1 MEPQR
6 SPNDDHTRYRAQ
18 YWNGP
23 EAGQWLVHEHRY
35 ERMAVAALLARWTL
49 GYAGLYYVVGLRAR
63 RPEALTAPGPAVPA
77 DLAAVDRLRPR
88 RAAARLG
95 AHRRGRQPLHP
106 RGRHRPRRHDRDPG
120 CRPARRQARRSRRSR
135 RPHPAG
141 RRPPLRRPRPPRL
154 TNPGTGGTTMP
165 RHHHTSSRGGR
176 HRRAVLVTELL
187 RRLVGRR
194 RQHRWHRPH
203 YGGQSRARG
212 RWAQPSRRPRRRG
225 RLRARWSR

>member
-1 MEPQR
+1 MEPQSR
-6 SPNDDHTRYRAQ
+6 PNDDQAQ

-23 EAGQWLVHEHRY
+23 EAGHWLVHEHRY

-49 GYAGLYYVVGLRAR
+49 GYAGLYSVVGLRAR
-63 RPEALTAPGPAVPA
+63 SPTGADRPGPAVPA

-95 AHRRGRQPLHP
+95 AQRRGRQPLQP
-106 RGRHRPRRHDRDPG
+106 RGRHRPRRQDRDPG
-120 CRPARRQARRSRRSR
+120 CRPARRRARRGRRSR

-141 RRPPLRRPRPPRL
+141 RRPPLRRPRPPRP

-176 HRRAVLVTELL
+176 RRRAVLVTALL
-187 RRLVGRR
+187 IRLPVGRR
-194 RQHRWHRPH
+194 RQHRWRRPH
-203 YGGQSRARG
+203 SGGQSQAHG
-212 RWAQPSRRPRRRG
+212 RWAQPSRRTRRRG